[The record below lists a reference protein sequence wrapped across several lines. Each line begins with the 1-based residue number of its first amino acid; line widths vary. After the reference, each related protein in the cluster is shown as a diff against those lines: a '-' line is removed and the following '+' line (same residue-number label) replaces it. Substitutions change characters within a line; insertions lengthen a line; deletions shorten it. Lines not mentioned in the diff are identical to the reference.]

1 MQIMADINHPLVAL
15 HCCSEGFFCLMQEKE
30 KKKNR
35 PKKEMFTSEIIESFC
50 NKIKIKIK

>member
-1 MQIMADINHPLVAL
+1 MQIMADFHHPLVPL
-15 HCCSEGFFCLMQEKE
+15 RCVSEGFFCLFQEKE

-50 NKIKIKIK
+50 NKIKIK